1 MKIYLSA
8 VEQHFYPYMQVI
20 KEKGNTLW
28 NLISYYY
35 ADIQKAE
42 TIRKTSKSVLIDSGA
57 HTLQKIKKV
66 DFEEYTERYA
76 SFIKQFD
83 DEKCVGYFEMDVDN
97 IIGYKNVLEL
107 RKKLEKVSNK
117 IIPVWHRNR
126 GVEEYKRMCQEYA
139 GKWISITGFKNED
152 IKDEQYLM
160 FLKYAKKFGCKV
172 HCLGMTRK
180 QVLDKVPFDSVDSSS
195 WVQQAVRG
203 KVKGVQTPKGYRNYD
218 YMMKENYKEFMEL
231 QEYYYLKWRRMK

>member
-8 VEQHFYPYMQVI
+8 VENNFPSYLKVVE
-20 KEKGNTLW
+20 EKGSTLW
-28 NLISYYY
+28 NLISFYYT
-35 ADIQKAE
+35 DIKKAE
-42 TIRKTSKSVLIDSGA
+42 FIKQTSESILIDSGA
-57 HTLQKIKKV
+57 HTFQKIKKV
-66 DFEEYTERYA
+66 DIDEYTERYA
-76 SFIKQFD
+76 EFIRTFD
-83 DEKCVGYFEMDVDN
+83 SEKCVGYFEMDVDN
-97 IIGYKNVLEL
+97 IIGYEKVLSL
-107 RKKLEKVSNK
+107 RKRLERVTDK

-126 GVEEYKRMCQEYA
+126 GVEGYKRMCQEFA

-180 QVLDKVPFDSVDSSS
+180 QVLDRVPFDSVDSSS

-203 KVKGVQTPKGYRNYD
+203 KVRGAQAPKGYRNYE

-231 QEYYYLKWRRMK
+231 QKKYYQKWRNV